1 MDIDFDIINGRLV
14 TRECIDLHSTSYM
27 RSMAINAAAAPT
39 TAKAPLF
46 WLCAITATEV
56 PVLFAGVAAVVV
68 PVPKLVA
75 VLAVLVV
82 A

>member
-1 MDIDFDIINGRLV
+1 LTLLNGRLV
-14 TRECIDLHSTSYM
+14 TRECIDLHSTSSYM

-39 TAKAPLF
+39 AAKAPLF
-46 WLCAITATEV
+46 WLCAIAATEV

-68 PVPKLVA
+68 PFPKLVA